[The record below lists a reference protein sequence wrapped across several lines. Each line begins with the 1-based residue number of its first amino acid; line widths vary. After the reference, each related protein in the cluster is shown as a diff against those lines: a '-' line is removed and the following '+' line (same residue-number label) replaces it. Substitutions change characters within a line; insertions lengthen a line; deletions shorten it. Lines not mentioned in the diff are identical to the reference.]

1 MIRNILL
8 VSLAC
13 LLLSCGNDSNS
24 CYSPTSNLSSAYG
37 SGAVGCACDPAVD
50 KAVCAD
56 NGASARPVALVCGS
70 GHWQAVMDGPCMP
83 GPDAGR
89 PGDSSVADSPV
100 ADSPAADSPAA
111 DSPTADSPA
120 ADSPA
125 TDSPAADRSA
135 ACYSPTSDLSS
146 VYQTGAVGCAC
157 DPAVDKDVCVHG
169 VPSLGSLAVMCIY
182 GHWAAGLDGPCMP
195 GPEPG
200 PDGGRPVD
208 GGVLDARLSSIDG
221 PVTCSADSDCP
232 YGSVCE
238 PGATCSGP
246 KTCVGGCH
254 VGSQCGTGNCQ
265 KVECFT
271 CPCPGRCQ

>member
-8 VSLAC
+8 ASLAC

-100 ADSPAADSPAA
+100 ADSPVADSPAADSPAA

-157 DPAVDKDVCVHG
+157 DPAVDKDVCIQG
-169 VPSLGSLAVMCIY
+169 GALLCWY
-182 GHWAAGLDGPCMP
+182 GHWGWGFDGPCMP
-195 GPEPG
+195 GP
-200 PDGGRPVD
+200 DGGTPKD
-208 GGVLDARLSSIDG
+208 AAMESSLPALDS
-221 PVTCSADSDCP
+221 
-232 YGSVCE
+232 
-238 PGATCSGP
+238 GAT
-246 KTCVGGCH
+246 
-254 VGSQCGTGNCQ
+254 
-265 KVECFT
+265 F
-271 CPCPGRCQ
+271 